1 MEKITI
7 LCEEVQNVL
16 KSLGYEDITLNDK
29 ISYFEIIF
37 KSPWD
42 LGSSGFKRRH
52 KDAISLLTKGYLL
65 DIEYMSDRH
74 YIHLHK
80 HLKGIEPD
88 NDRYGCMIYTAM
100 KVDDE
105 DKIRNDVFVNHIDY
119 CDRVVCKSISR
130 KDVDGENKSIT
141 IKGVVQGQLE

>member
-16 KSLGYEDITLNDK
+16 KSLGYENVEITDK
-29 ISYFEIIF
+29 DRYFEISF

-42 LGSSGFKRRH
+42 LGSYGFKRRH
-52 KDAISLLTKGYLL
+52 KDSIILLIKGYLM
-65 DIEYMSDRH
+65 DIEYMSDMH
-74 YIHLHK
+74 YIHLYK

-88 NDRYGCMIYTAM
+88 NDRYSCMIYTAM

-105 DKIRNDVFVNHIDY
+105 DMIRNDVFVNHIDH

-130 KDVDGENKSIT
+130 KDIDGENKSIT

>member
-16 KSLGYEDITLNDK
+16 KSLGYEDIELNDK
-29 ISYFEIIF
+29 VSYFEILF

-42 LGSSGFKRRH
+42 LGSYGFKRRH
-52 KDAISLLTKGYLL
+52 KDAIILLTKGYLL

-80 HLKGIEPD
+80 QLKGIEPD

-100 KVDDE
+100 KVDE
-105 DKIRNDVFVNHIDY
+105 DDMIRNDVFVNHIDH
-119 CDRVVCKSISR
+119 CDRIVYNILS
-130 KDVDGENKSIT
+130 DE
-141 IKGVVQGQLE
+141 E

>member
-16 KSLGYEDITLNDK
+16 KTLGYEDIKLRDK
-29 ISYFEIIF
+29 VSYFEIEC

-42 LGSSGFKRRH
+42 LGSYGFKRRH

-100 KVDDE
+100 KVDE
-105 DKIRNDVFVNHIDY
+105 DDMIRNDVFVNHIDH
-119 CDRVVCKSISR
+119 CDRIVYNILS
-130 KDVDGENKSIT
+130 E
-141 IKGVVQGQLE
+141 EE